1 MNNFY
6 LILALILPPERT
18 SLFPRDHWNRLYQLN
33 AFDIFILIPYLAI
46 LSILAIYGVH
56 RYYLVYLYL
65 KNKDKVAQPTARLA
79 TKPKVTV
86 QLPIYNEMYVVE
98 RLVEAVCKIQYPNE
112 LLEIQVLDDSTDG
125 TVEIATACVA
135 KYRGLGFNIHH
146 IHRDNRYGF
155 KAGALEHGL
164 KLASGELI
172 AIFDAD
178 FIPAANFLEDVVD
191 YFSDAQVGMVQVR
204 WGHINREYSLLTQV
218 ESVILDGHFMIE
230 HGGRH
235 FSGRFFNFNGT
246 AGIWRRQAIETS
258 GGWQHDTLT
267 EDTDLSYRAQMAGWK
282 FLYIPHIV
290 CPAELPVEM
299 NSFKTQQSRWAKG
312 LVQTAIKLLPRIM
325 RSKLP
330 WKIKIEA
337 FFHLTANICYP
348 LMIAL
353 SLLLLPA
360 MIVRFNQGWFQ
371 MLYIDVPLWLTST
384 ASVSTFYLISQRELY
399 PDWRIRLKY
408 FPFLMSLGIGL
419 SVSNSKAVMEAL
431 LGIESSFKRTPKYKI
446 ESKTDRWATKKYL
459 RRTGV
464 MPLFELS
471 LGAYFSL
478 VVLYAFTNQNYS
490 TIPFLMLFVIGF
502 TYMGFMS
509 ILHVTLHRW
518 LRDLQYDAK
527 RSAPELPS

>member
-1 MNNFY
+1 MMT
-6 LILALILPPERT
+6 LILPPERT
-18 SLFPRDHWNRLYQLN
+18 RFYQFPAIDHWNALYQLN
-33 AFDIFILIPYLAI
+33 AFDIFILIPYLTI
-46 LSILAIYGVH
+46 LSILAVYGVH
-56 RYYLVYLYL
+56 RYHLVYLYL
-65 KNKDKVAQPTARLA
+65 KNKHKVALPKARLEVM
-79 TKPKVTV
+79 PPVTV

-98 RLVEAVCKIQYPNE
+98 RLVEAACHIRYPRE

-125 TVEIATACVA
+125 TVEIAAACVA
-135 KYRGLGFNIHH
+135 KYRKLGFKIHH
-146 IHRDNRYGF
+146 IHRANRYGF

-164 KLASGELI
+164 KLAIGELI

-178 FIPAANFLEDVVD
+178 FIPPPNFLEDVVD
-191 YFSDAQVGMVQVR
+191 YFSDAQVGMVQAR

-235 FSGRFFNFNGT
+235 LSGRFFNFNGT
-246 AGIWRRQAIETS
+246 AGIWRRTAIESS
-258 GGWQHDTLT
+258 GGWEHDTLT

-282 FLYIPHIV
+282 FLYLPHIV

-325 RSKLP
+325 RSDLP

-337 FFHLTANICYP
+337 FFHLTANIAYP

-371 MLYIDVPLWLTST
+371 MLYIDLPLWLAST
-384 ASVSTFYLISQRELY
+384 ASVSTFYLISQKELY
-399 PDWRIRLKY
+399 PDWRMRLKY
-408 FPFLMSLGIGL
+408 LPFLMSVGIGL

-431 LGIESSFKRTPKYKI
+431 LGIKTTFKRTPKYRI
-446 ESKTDRWATKKYL
+446 ESKKDRWTSKKYL
-459 RRTGV
+459 RRTGM

-471 LGAYFSL
+471 LGGYFAL
-478 VVLYAFTNQNYS
+478 VVLYAFVNQNYP

-502 TYMGFMS
+502 TYMGLMS
-509 ILHVTLHRW
+509 ILHMTLHRW
-518 LRDLQYDAK
+518 LRGL
-527 RSAPELPS
+527 

>member
-1 MNNFY
+1 VNNY
-6 LILALILPPERT
+6 LMLTLILPPERT
-18 SLFPRDHWNRLYQLN
+18 SLFPRDHWNALYQWN
-33 AFDIFILIPYLAI
+33 AFDIFILIPYLTI
-46 LSILAIYGVH
+46 LTILAIYGIH

-65 KNKDKVAQPTARLA
+65 KNKDKVAQPTAKLA
-79 TKPKVTV
+79 VKPRVTV

-98 RLVEAVCKIQYPNE
+98 RLVDAVCKIRYSRE

-125 TVEIATACVA
+125 TVEIAAACVA
-135 KYRGLGFNIHH
+135 KYRELGISIHH
-146 IHRDNRYGF
+146 IHRTNRYGF

-178 FIPAANFLEDVVD
+178 FIPAPGFLEDVVD
-191 YFSDAQVGMVQVR
+191 YFSDAQVGMVQAR

-235 FSGRFFNFNGT
+235 LSGRFFNFNGT

-258 GGWQHDTLT
+258 GGWEHDTLT

-282 FLYIPHIV
+282 FLYLPHIV

-325 RSKLP
+325 RSKLA
-330 WKIKIEA
+330 WKIKVEA
-337 FFHLTANICYP
+337 FFHLTANISYP

-371 MLYIDVPLWLTST
+371 MLYIDLPLWLAST

-408 FPFLMSLGIGL
+408 LPFLMSLGIGL

-431 LGIESSFKRTPKYKI
+431 LGIESSFKRTPKYRI
-446 ESKTDRWATKKYL
+446 ESKKDRWATKKYL

-471 LGAYFSL
+471 LGAYFAL
-478 VVLYAFTNQNYS
+478 VVLYAFTNQNYL
-490 TIPFLMLFVIGF
+490 TIPFLMLFVVGF
-502 TYMGFMS
+502 TYMGLMS
-509 ILHVTLHRW
+509 ILHMTLHKW
-518 LRDLQYDAK
+518 LRGL
-527 RSAPELPS
+527 